1 MNPGTAQP
9 PDPPTVV
16 IPREQVPVDL
26 SMTARPELV
35 EAPGLSGVFSGL
47 PVAAPPGMARRL
59 LASGM
64 SRMALV
70 TLALLAALGALAP
83 LLAPAGPFRTSHD
96 RLAAPSWTHLAG
108 TDDLGRDVVTGL
120 LYGARTSLLVA
131 LGVVAIAGLLALV
144 VGSVAGF
151 AGGLVDD
158 VLMRL
163 AELVLVLPRF
173 FLAVAA
179 AALFGASLVPLV
191 LLLGMVSWPV
201 PARVL
206 RAQVLSRREL
216 PYVEAARAIGA
227 RPRRILVRHVIPNS
241 LAPFIVSLSLL
252 AGTTILI
259 EAGLAF
265 LGLGDP
271 ETPSWGTMLR
281 DAQPL
286 MRDAPWAVLFPAG
299 VVTAAVLAFNLL
311 GDALL
316 ESWLPGGGTI
326 ARGHGRTRGRRRH
339 RWAR

>member
-1 MNPGTAQP
+1 MKPGTAQS
-9 PDPPTVV
+9 PDPPPAT
-16 IPREQVPVDL
+16 IPRDRGPVDPPV
-26 SMTARPELV
+26 TARPELV
-35 EAPGLSGVFSGL
+35 EAPGLSAVLSG
-47 PVAAPPGMARRL
+47 PAVAAPPGMARRL
-59 LASGM
+59 LASRM
-64 SRMALV
+64 SRITLV

-83 LLAPAGPFRTSHD
+83 VLAPAGPFRTSPD
-96 RLAAPSWTHLAG
+96 RLAGPSWAHLAG
-108 TDDLGRDVVTGL
+108 TDDLGRDVLTGM

-144 VGSVAGF
+144 VGSLAGF

-173 FLAVAA
+173 FLAVAG
-179 AALFGASLVPLV
+179 AALFGSGLVPLV
-191 LLLGMVSWPV
+191 VLLGTVSWPV

-206 RAQVLSRREL
+206 RSQVLSRREL

-241 LAPFIVSLSLL
+241 LAPFLVSLSLL

-265 LGLGDP
+265 LGLGNP

-299 VVTAAVLAFNLL
+299 AVTAAVLAFNLL
-311 GDALL
+311 GDGLL
-316 ESWLPGGGTI
+316 ESWLPGGGTVV
-326 ARGHGRTRGRRRH
+326 GRRRRKRGRRRH
-339 RWAR
+339 PG